1 MKIELLCLTENED
14 GSADMEVE
22 LDEEAKT
29 LLIQVGLETLL
40 LRAIDK
46 YKESE
51 WVLNYLFLLDLW

>member
-1 MKIELLCLTENED
+1 MNIELLCLTENED

-22 LDEEAKT
+22 LDDEAKT
-29 LLIQVGLETLL
+29 LLIQVVLETLL

-51 WVLNYLFLLDLW
+51 WVLNYLFLLGLW